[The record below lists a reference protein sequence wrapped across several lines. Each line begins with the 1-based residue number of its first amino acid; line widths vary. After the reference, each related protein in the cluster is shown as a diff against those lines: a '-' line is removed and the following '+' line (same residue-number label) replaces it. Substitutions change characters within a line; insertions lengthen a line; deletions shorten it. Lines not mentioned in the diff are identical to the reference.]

1 MLNIVIYRIEVV
13 KINKK
18 IVYSVL
24 TVAIVFLIMTAY
36 NIYQERKLIQ
46 NYKTVTLK
54 KFKYDEY
61 HSDSMFKKKKER
73 IKIHISGAVK
83 NPGFY
88 EVSPGIKL
96 KTIINKVVN
105 LRDDADLNQL
115 DLNKK
120 VYNKDQIIIPHS
132 R

>member
-1 MLNIVIYRIEVV
+1 MLNIVIYRIEVM

-24 TVAIVFLIMTAY
+24 TVAIVFLMMTAY
-36 NIYQERKLIQ
+36 NIYQERTLVHD
-46 NYKTVTLK
+46 YKTVTLK

-73 IKIHISGAVK
+73 VKIHISGAVK

-96 KTIINKVVN
+96 KKIINEVVN
-105 LRDDADLNQL
+105 LRNDADLAQFN
-115 DLNKK
+115 LNRK
-120 VYNKDQIIIPHS
+120 VYNKDQIIIPHA

>member
-13 KINKK
+13 KINKR

-24 TVAIVFLIMTAY
+24 TVAIVFLIMTVY
-36 NIYQERKLIQ
+36 NIYQERTLVHD
-46 NYKTVTLK
+46 YKTVTLK
-54 KFKYDEY
+54 KFKYDE
-61 HSDSMFKKKKER
+61 HHDSIFKKKKER

-96 KTIINKVVN
+96 KTIINKVIN
-105 LRDDADLNQL
+105 LRDDANLDPLN
-115 DLNKK
+115 LNKK

>member
-1 MLNIVIYRIEVV
+1 MLNIVIYRIEVM

-24 TVAIVFLIMTAY
+24 TVAVVFLIMAAY
-36 NIYQERKLIQ
+36 NIYQERTLVQ
-46 NYKTVTLK
+46 DYKTVTLK

-61 HSDSMFKKKKER
+61 HRDSMFKKKKER
-73 IKIHISGAVK
+73 VKIHISGAIK

-96 KTIINKVVN
+96 KTIINEVVN
-105 LRDDADLNQL
+105 LRDDADLDQIN
-115 DLNKK
+115 LNKK
-120 VYNKDQIIIPHS
+120 VYNNDQIIIPHV

>member
-13 KINKK
+13 KINKR

-24 TVAIVFLIMTAY
+24 TVAIVFLIMTVY
-36 NIYQERKLIQ
+36 NIYQERTLVHD
-46 NYKTVTLK
+46 YKTVTLK
-54 KFKYDEY
+54 KFKYDEHY
-61 HSDSMFKKKKER
+61 DSIFKKKKER

-96 KTIINKVVN
+96 KTIINKVIN
-105 LRDDADLNQL
+105 LRDDANLDPLN
-115 DLNKK
+115 LNKK

>member
-96 KTIINKVVN
+96 KTIINEVVN